1 MTQFDDDDEA
11 EALSF
16 APHRA
21 RSAVAARKSTRDRI
35 TSSPVAIPGHLS
47 DVSIPRMAGL
57 PMDLGV
63 PIDLS
68 DEDVSLAAV
77 TSAILDMSAQFLD
90 RARRTRDRHEATRLL
105 AHAKRL
111 KEIPHMPAAQSY
123 LSEPH
128 ICEELLVYLRRF
140 RDAGNRGSD
149 DDRDLGL
156 KAGAAAVNAALC
168 LGYWRTR
175 SKVPRRIHE
184 FLSAENVYGA
194 IFEIAKINK
203 PPALNN
209 LVAEYTSAVDA
220 IRRNARNASE
230 AALRARNPVFWAW
243 IKFSIENAAY
253 YAYALD
259 DTGAE
264 LVTRAKL
271 LLALVNVMLDDIA
284 DSVQDGE
291 LLELLSAIPVAGLPL
306 EMGLSGGYDG
316 LRKRIIASDR
326 ERFLP
331 YVDVIIKAWSQAMH
345 WIREATAAAFH
356 RLETQLD
363 LDYKR
368 LLTSFRFAGA
378 LNRDPSRLFHAPP
391 LELVHQ
397 YGAATF
403 SDILSAGQNHAA
415 FYTIDTMALIRGAP
429 AYFSELRRSG
439 GLELHRQSA
448 DIFDNMHQLANSVA
462 TFARE
467 IDADDMSNGMFKVA
481 NDVLNKRTDWSLPA
495 HLERFA
501 GPERRDAILRAFALK
516 RKNKEARNS
525 LDPATPA
532 YALAEQEY
540 AEFASDI
547 EHLIETAGAEDV
559 YFQMWLDRRDEVE
572 KLLSKSADPSE
583 GQDLLFGNDLVM
595 VTLLVYKGRI

>member
-1 MTQFDDDDEA
+1 MTQFEDDDTEP
-11 EALSF
+11 LSF
-16 APHRA
+16 APHRV
-21 RSAVAARKSTRDRI
+21 RSAVVARKSKRDRI
-35 TSSPVAIPGHLS
+35 TSAPGAISGHQQ

-63 PIDLS
+63 PMDLS
-68 DEDVSLAAV
+68 EADVSHAAV

-90 RARRTRDRHEATRLL
+90 RARRTHDRHEATRLL

-111 KEIPHMPAAQSY
+111 KEIPHLPAAQSY
-123 LSEPH
+123 LTEPH

-140 RDAGNRGSD
+140 RAIGNQGTD

-194 IFEIAKINK
+194 IFEIAKTRK
-203 PPALNN
+203 PPALNH
-209 LVAEYTSAVDA
+209 LLADYTSAVDV
-220 IRRNARNASE
+220 IRRNARNAAE
-230 AALRARNPVFWAW
+230 AALRPRNPVFWAW
-243 IKFSIENAAY
+243 AKFSIENVTY

-271 LLALVNVMLDDIA
+271 VLALVNVMLDDIA
-284 DSVQDGE
+284 DSVQDAE

-306 EMGLSGGYDG
+306 DMGLSGGYDG

-331 YVDVIIKAWSQAMH
+331 YVEVIIKAWSQAMG
-345 WIREATAAAFH
+345 WIRDATAGAFH
-356 RLETQLD
+356 RLETQLNH
-363 LDYKR
+363 DYDR
-368 LLTSFRFAGA
+368 LLTSFRFAAA
-378 LNRDPSRLFHAPP
+378 LNQDPIRLFHTPP
-391 LELVHQ
+391 LELVRL

-403 SDILSAGQNHAA
+403 SDILTAGQNQAA
-415 FYTIDTMALIRGAP
+415 FYTIDAMTLIKGAP
-429 AYFSELRRSG
+429 AYYGELRRSG
-439 GLELHRQSA
+439 GLELHRKSA
-448 DIFDNMHQLANSVA
+448 DFFDSMHQIANSVA

-481 NDVLNKRTDWSLPA
+481 NDVLNERTDWALPA

-516 RKNKEARNS
+516 RKNKDFRNT
-525 LDPATPA
+525 LDPTTPA
-532 YALAEQEY
+532 YALANQEY

-547 EHLIETAGAEDV
+547 EQLIEISGAEDV
-559 YFQMWLDRRDEVE
+559 YFQMWLDQRDAVE
-572 KLLSKSADPSE
+572 ELLSASADPSE
-583 GQDLLFGNDLVM
+583 GQDLLFGNDLVL

>member
-1 MTQFDDDDEA
+1 MTQFDDDNDEP
-11 EALSF
+11 LSF
-16 APHRA
+16 APHRV
-21 RSAVAARKSTRDRI
+21 RSAVVARKSKRERI
-35 TSSPVAIPGHLS
+35 TAAPMAISGHQP
-47 DVSIPRMAGL
+47 DVSIPRMAAL

-68 DEDVSLAAV
+68 DEDVSHAAV
-77 TSAILDMSAQFLD
+77 TTAILDMSAQFLE
-90 RARRTRDRHEATRLL
+90 RARRTQDRHEAKRLL

-123 LSEPH
+123 LTEPH

-140 RDAGNRGSD
+140 RDIGNQGSD

-194 IFEIAKINK
+194 IFEIAKTNK
-203 PPALNN
+203 PPVLNS
-209 LVAEYTSAVDA
+209 LLAEYTSAIDA
-220 IRRNARNASE
+220 IRRNARNAAE
-230 AALRARNPVFWAW
+230 AALRPRNPVFWSWAQ
-243 IKFSIENAAY
+243 FSIENVTY
-253 YAYALD
+253 YAYSLE

-271 LLALVNVMLDDIA
+271 VLALVNVMLDDIA
-284 DSVQDGE
+284 DNVQDAE
-291 LLELLSAIPVAGLPL
+291 LLELLSAIPVASLPL

-316 LRKRIIASDR
+316 LRKRIIAGDR

-345 WIREATAAAFH
+345 WIREATERAFH
-356 RLETQLD
+356 RLETQLNE
-363 LDYKR
+363 DYGR
-368 LLTSFRFAGA
+368 LITSFRFAAA
-378 LNRDPSRLFHAPP
+378 LNRDPIRFFHAPP
-391 LELVHQ
+391 LELVRS

-403 SDILSAGQNHAA
+403 GDILSAGQNQAA
-415 FYTIDTMALIRGAP
+415 FHTIDTMALIRGAP
-429 AYFSELRRSG
+429 AYYSELRRSG
-439 GLELHRQSA
+439 GLELHRKSA

-462 TFARE
+462 TFTRE

-481 NDVLNKRTDWSLPA
+481 NDVLNERTDWAMPA

-516 RKNKEARNS
+516 RKNTEARNS
-525 LDPATPA
+525 LDPTTPV
-532 YALAEQEY
+532 YALAEQEN

-547 EHLIETAGAEDV
+547 EQLIEAAGAEDV

-572 KLLSKSADPSE
+572 KLLSTSADPSE